1 MLVLVE
7 VVIIVC
13 VYFLL
18 PESKEPDPNHSLRP
32 KAIARNFAIILV
44 HPQLYI
50 YALTGAVAAS
60 GMYAYISGS
69 PQVFIEL
76 FGVNEKQ
83 YGWIFAFIAI
93 GIIGAAQV
101 NNLALRKH
109 SSENIVQIALLFQ
122 SVFGIIL
129 VGLAIME
136 FNFLFLTI
144 FLIFLFLCCQG
155 FVFPNASALTLAAFG
170 HNAGN
175 ASALMGA
182 IQLGIGATAS
192 AMVSIL
198 QNHTALPMT
207 GVMAFCSITAF
218 SIFMFGRKI
227 TIRQP
232 APEELEEEDVS
243 MMSKL

>member
-1 MLVLVE
+1 V
-7 VVIIVC
+7 
-13 VYFLL
+13 
-18 PESKEPDPNHSLRP
+18 NP
-32 KAIARNFAIILV
+32 KF
-44 HPQLYI
+44 YI
-50 YALTGAVAAS
+50 YSLTGAVAAS

-218 SIFMFGRKI
+218 LIFMLGRKI

-232 APEELEEEDVS
+232 APEKLEEEDVS